1 MFLAALSGHYTDVA
15 GGQPRLSTG
24 IRTTSDFLQAPA
36 DLSEDSLTGTD
47 LSTPT
52 ERKQVKPLNSFYNAM
67 APFQLELGYETV
79 QKDDKEVQALA
90 DVTLRTTIESTS
102 ASEEPDYRAI
112 DVLLNP
118 DLLKQVE
125 RDNAAKAV
133 PFNKEDDMR
142 DYGRELME
150 KSRALRLQKTNCE
163 ATDPMSYW
171 IAHPH
176 GDSGRSVSHFDELF
190 CLTAARSDR

>member
-1 MFLAALSGHYTDVA
+1 
-15 GGQPRLSTG
+15 
-24 IRTTSDFLQAPA
+24 
-36 DLSEDSLTGTD
+36 
-47 LSTPT
+47 
-52 ERKQVKPLNSFYNAM
+52 M

-125 RDNAAKAV
+125 RDDAAGAV

-142 DYGRELME
+142 HYGRELMK

-163 ATDPMSYW
+163 ATDSMSYW

-176 GDSGRSVSHFDELF
+176 DDSGRSIKWTVSLKLEMDDPEDGFRIREVSNSFGKNYDP
-190 CLTAARSDR
+190 